1 MYPPYMAVVYT
12 NCFYKSVANLE
23 LILPRFVLVLMPLV
37 CVNQQSDLRGLLAG
51 SLTYL
56 ILFCVSKICKSNL
69 VNVLKSEGNC
79 MWKNVNELWKSVKRF
94 AYITCNDC
102 SLLSIIPSQNIN
114 VSLFLPKNQTKFF

>member
-79 MWKNVNELWKSVKRF
+79 MWKNVNELWKSVRTI
-94 AYITCNDC
+94 A
-102 SLLSIIPSQNIN
+102 
-114 VSLFLPKNQTKFF
+114 